1 MANFG
6 AIAAVGASLVRLLD
20 HAFLQGP
27 PVAGNTARAGLAR
40 TDDLETGARA
50 QLIGSHGVTLLL
62 YRVEPNATMRAAW
75 GAAGGAAGRSRLALD
90 LHYLLTPW
98 STSAPFEQAILGR
111 AMQALDETPLLAG
124 ALLDGAGGFAANEA
138 LQVAH
143 EELSNEALMRVFDSL
158 TVDYRLSVAYV
169 VRVVRIDGRETR
181 PDRAVHAAV
190 AGVGS

>member
-1 MANFG
+1 MANFR

-20 HAFLQGP
+20 HAFAEAP
-27 PVAGNTARAGLAR
+27 PVAGNTTRAGLAR
-40 TDDLETGARA
+40 TDDLDTTARS
-50 QLIGSHGVTLLL
+50 QLIGSHGLTLLL

-75 GAAGGAAGRSRLALD
+75 GAAGGAAGRARLALD

-124 ALLDGAGGFAANEA
+124 ALLDAAGGFVANEA

-169 VRVVRIDGRETR
+169 VRVVRIDGITTR
-181 PDRAVHAAV
+181 ADRAVQAAV
-190 AGVGS
+190 AGLGA